1 MLWRPGLT
9 VWLAVWNNDNH
20 ETQGARLAWIK
31 EEASTV
37 RFDARE
43 SVGDGVTR
51 FSYRLHDASENG
63 PVESLSAYV
72 IGDDSH
78 LQLSVYFDDAADAL
92 KAQQL
97 VDGVVA
103 RP

>member
-1 MLWRPGLT
+1 M
-9 VWLAVWNNDNH
+9 WLAVWNNDKNQ
-20 ETQGARLAWIK
+20 TQAVRLAWIK
-31 EEASTV
+31 DEASTV

-43 SVGDGVTR
+43 SVGGGVTR
-51 FSYRLHDASENG
+51 FSYRLHDASEAG

-72 IGDDSH
+72 IGDDGH
-78 LQLSVYFDDAADAL
+78 LQLLSVYFDDAADAV

-97 VDGVVA
+97 VDGVAA